1 MDKSTLL
8 DTLKSKSM
16 TLSLEE
22 IQEIMDEELNKN
34 PEEMD
39 AELIDLCADVLDKA
53 YFGTEESTA
62 LQEETQ
68 NNEKTKTRTKRIK
81 LGKIFLVAAVIVILF
96 SIALPVSAKYVQSDA
111 SDKIVQFFSNHFKID
126 LRGSNQ
132 NAINHSD
139 ENIDLIKN
147 LEDAEFENIILPS
160 IFLEDDYS
168 EDKIY
173 ISENELFLSAEID
186 VELDN
191 NINGYIG
198 IIKYKTDYTD
208 DMFGT
213 GELSDQYDSA
223 KQITVN
229 GMDVIVFSSKD
240 QVYIRYLDNDTEY
253 SISLLNCD
261 LDSGV
266 EIAKTLE

>member
-96 SIALPVSAKYVQSDA
+96 SIALPVSAKYVHNEA
-111 SDKIVQFFSNHFKID
+111 SEKIVQFFSNHFKID

-147 LEDAEFENIILPS
+147 LEDAGFDEIILPS
-160 IFLEDDYS
+160 ALLEDNYS
-168 EDKIY
+168 KDNIN
-173 ISENELFLSAEID
+173 ISDDEMLLSAVID
-186 VELDN
+186 FKIDK
-191 NINGYIG
+191 NITGYIG
-198 IIKYKTDYTD
+198 ITKHKTEKSNDLLGQGD
-208 DMFGT
+208 ISEQF
-213 GELSDQYDSA
+213 DSA
-223 KQITVN
+223 KQISVN
-229 GMDVIVFSSKD
+229 GMDVIIFSSENESF
-240 QVYIRYLDNDTEY
+240 IRYVDNNTEY
-253 SISLLNCD
+253 TIDLGNCD
-261 LDSGV
+261 LDTSI
-266 EIAKTLE
+266 EIVKTLE